1 MVSLDSERIA
11 SVLSEIERR
20 VNRGYFFPIIGPV
33 KGELLYAFTLL
44 ARPRLVLE
52 LGTGIGYSGLQIA
65 RALEPGSRI
74 VTVDEDQENARV
86 ALANFRK
93 AGLEDVITVVVD
105 EAGSFLERDTYEY
118 DMIFMDIEKS
128 RYLDLLESCILRLR
142 PGGVLITDNALRPEL
157 RRFREAIM
165 KHPKLSSAI
174 IHIED
179 GVSLS
184 VKKP

>member
-1 MVSLDSERIA
+1 MDSERIA

-20 VNRGYFFPIIGPV
+20 VNKGYFFPIIGPV

-105 EAGSFLERDTYEY
+105 EAGSFLERD
-118 DMIFMDIEKS
+118 
-128 RYLDLLESCILRLR
+128 
-142 PGGVLITDNALRPEL
+142 
-157 RRFREAIM
+157 
-165 KHPKLSSAI
+165 
-174 IHIED
+174 
-179 GVSLS
+179 
-184 VKKP
+184 

>member
-20 VNRGYFFPIIGPV
+20 VNKGYFFPIIGPV

-93 AGLEDVITVVVD
+93 AGLEDVITVVV
-105 EAGSFLERDTYEY
+105 ERDTYEY

>member
-1 MVSLDSERIA
+1 VVSLDSGRIA

-44 ARPRLVLE
+44 ARPKLVLE

-65 RALEPGSRI
+65 RGLEPGARI
-74 VTVDEDQENARV
+74 VTVDEDEENARE

-93 AGLEDVITVVVD
+93 AGIEDMVTVFVD
-105 EAGSFLERDTYEY
+105 EAGSFLEKDTSEYE
-118 DMIFMDIEKS
+118 MIFMDIEKS
-128 RYLDLLESCILRLR
+128 RYLDLLESCVSRLKPAGIL
-142 PGGVLITDNALRPEL
+142 VTDNALRPEL
-157 RRFREAIM
+157 QRFREAIM
-165 KHPKLSSAI
+165 KHPRLSSAI
-174 IHIED
+174 IQVED

>member
-1 MVSLDSERIA
+1 MDSERIA

-20 VNRGYFFPIIGPV
+20 VNKGYFFPIIGPV

-93 AGLEDVITVVVD
+93 AGLEDVITVVV
-105 EAGSFLERDTYEY
+105 ERDTYEY